1 MVSQL
6 SKHIVQMM
14 PRRGS
19 RRGISRAVVIGVVAA
34 VAVAALVLFGTGVIG
49 GSGATAASEGSPE
62 WAQARVEE
70 IPITVVSEGDLVAK
84 DQIDIINLI
93 DHPDDERI
101 DWIVE
106 EGTWVEEGDLLYTL
120 SAPGMVADRDQ
131 QVSRVREA
139 KAKLEEA
146 KRNLEIERDTA
157 ASAEDQA
164 RLDLELAELADK
176 QWERGEHR
184 QKMNDLNLALE
195 KATREL
201 KQAKQDV
208 ASSKELYD
216 KDFISRK
223 ELEEDEIRLLEA
235 ESAMATAELNFEIY
249 QQYEMVKIE
258 KEKLSDIEQAK
269 QELARTIRKNKNK
282 EELML
287 AQIESEQN
295 EVDQRVTKLNDLERM
310 VDAME
315 VHAPRSGMV
324 IYSSTIGVG
333 RERWLVIR
341 KGARIYGGHR
351 VMVLSNTA
359 QMVANLYVHESRI
372 NDIKEGQSVSIRV
385 TARPDQVFQAK
396 IVGKKNSAVQ
406 SGNGNPHLRQY
417 QVMAELPSD
426 LGEDIRPGMNCSG
439 EIYIRN
445 ISEALAVP
453 IQAVHTEGQ
462 DHFVYVQA
470 ADGKVRRQ
478 PIELG
483 GASDTLVQVKGG
495 LDAGTPVL
503 LRSPQPGE
511 LLQDAVVPTP
521 NAVAKKTDP
530 NANANADAEAELA
543 RASDEAG
550 E

>member
-1 MVSQL
+1 MSLFLQNTIEMTTR
-6 SKHIVQMM
+6 HCAH
-14 PRRGS
+14 
-19 RRGISRAVVIGVVAA
+19 RGISRGVVIGLIAAIA
-34 VAVAALVLFGTGVIG
+34 VAVLVLFGTGVIG
-49 GSGATAASEGSPE
+49 GSGATNASEGSPE

-101 DWIVE
+101 EWIVE
-106 EGTWVEEGDLLYTL
+106 EGTWVEEGDHLYSL
-120 SAPGMVADRDQ
+120 SAPGLVADRDEQ
-131 QVSRVREA
+131 ISRVRES
-139 KAKLEEA
+139 KAELEEA

-164 RLDLELAELADK
+164 RLTLELAELAHQ

-184 QKMNDLNLALE
+184 QKMNDLNLAIE

-201 KQAKQDV
+201 EQAKQDV
-208 ASSKELYD
+208 ESSEELYA

-223 ELEEDEIRLLEA
+223 ELEEDRIRLLEA
-235 ESAMATAELNFEIY
+235 ESAMETAELNFEIY
-249 QQYEMVKIE
+249 QKYERVKLE

-295 EVDQRVTKLNDLERM
+295 EVDQRVTKLNDLQRM

-333 RERWLVIR
+333 RERWIVIR

-351 VMVLSNTA
+351 VMVLSNTS

-372 NDIKEGQSVSIRV
+372 NEIQEGQSVSIRV
-385 TARPDQVFQAK
+385 TARPDEVFQAK
-396 IVGKKNSAVQ
+396 VIGKKNSAVQ
-406 SGNGNPHLRQY
+406 SGNANPHLRQY
-417 QVMAELPSD
+417 QVMAQLPKD

-445 ISEALAVP
+445 IPEALAVP

-462 DHFVYVQA
+462 DHFVYVAA

-483 GASDTLVQVKGG
+483 GASDTLVQIKTG
-495 LDAGTPVL
+495 LDAGARVL
-503 LRSPQPGE
+503 LRNPQPGE
-511 LLQDAVVPTP
+511 LLQDAVAPTDG
-521 NAVAKKTDP
+521 AVAQSSGTSSD
-530 NANANADAEAELA
+530 ADAELA
-543 RASDEAG
+543 SASDESV